1 VITHD
6 YCIVLLSAERT
17 LVMQELEQVYREHT
31 FCDPAIVKSNGVPL
45 LQVGRPPGWVVVEQD
60 YKISQD

>member
-1 VITHD
+1 
-6 YCIVLLSAERT
+6 
-17 LVMQELEQVYREHT
+17 MQELEQVYREHT

-45 LQVGRPPGWVVVEQD
+45 QVGRPPGWVVVEQD